1 MNISYYTPYF
11 WNIFFL
17 LLVFFTLASTIL
29 AFITIMNALRL
40 RNVKLTW
47 NSGRLAGYPLFST
60 VFLFFSLGL
69 LLLAWYNG
77 QNNVYKTLACY
88 NWMGLT
94 WFTASYLMSKRY
106 ITDHGIVKNINDPSQ
121 TIAWNRISDFVSR
134 TESVTRKDQHNY
146 LFLYMVEQ
154 MPPCQNECQKQCI
167 RLDLDVP
174 RKKQQVFQK
183 ILTQKLGRRFNCD
196 LANVDSMEQFK
207 RL

>member
-17 LLVFFTLASTIL
+17 LLVFFTMASTIL
-29 AFITIMNALRL
+29 AFITIMNVLRL

-47 NSGRLAGYPLFST
+47 SAGRLAGYPLFSSL
-60 VFLFFSLGL
+60 FLVFSLTL
-69 LLLAWYNG
+69 IIMAWYNG
-77 QNNVYKTLACY
+77 HTGAYKTLACY

-94 WFTASYLMSKRY
+94 WFTASYLMSKRF

-121 TIAWNRISDFVSR
+121 TIAWNKISDFVSR
-134 TESVTRKDQHNY
+134 TESVNRKDNHNY
-146 LFLYMVEQ
+146 LFLYMVDQ
-154 MPPCQNECQKQCI
+154 MPQSSNEYPKQCI

-174 RKKQQVFQK
+174 RKKQEFFQK

-196 LANVDSMEQFK
+196 LANVGGTEQFK